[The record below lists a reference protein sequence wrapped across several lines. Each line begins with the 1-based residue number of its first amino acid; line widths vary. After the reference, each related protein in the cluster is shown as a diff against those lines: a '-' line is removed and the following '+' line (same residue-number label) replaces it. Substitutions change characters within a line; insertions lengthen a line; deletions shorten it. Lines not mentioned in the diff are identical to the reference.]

1 MRLILPRSW
10 LISCLSGR
18 ISCRVGRRHVFSG
31 NYAGQAVRVTRTV
44 LVAISWL
51 AVALAAGC
59 ETNHTRTAGAADK
72 LEQRIEAFAA
82 GACYQSGAACFSPE
96 QLAAV
101 RWFADQV
108 QEFRETCVYGGDQD
122 VVFAFRHLWR
132 TYHTLRDE
140 VYRPRD
146 RQLQVD
152 FKPVTQAFVDVQRD
166 VKNGYSYA
174 DPSLYASGGYV
185 FDPYYN

>member
-1 MRLILPRSW
+1 MRVI
-10 LISCLSGR
+10 
-18 ISCRVGRRHVFSG
+18 
-31 NYAGQAVRVTRTV
+31 RTV
-44 LVAISWL
+44 LVPISWL
-51 AVALAAGC
+51 AIALVAGC

-72 LEQRIEAFAA
+72 LEQRIDAFAA
-82 GACYQSGAACFSPE
+82 GACYQSSAACFSPE

-101 RWFADQV
+101 QWFADQV

-122 VVFAFRHLWR
+122 VVFAFQHLWH
-132 TYHTLRDE
+132 TYHALRDE

-146 RQLQVD
+146 RQLQVE
-152 FKPVTQAFVDVQRD
+152 FKPVTQAFVEVQRD

>member
-1 MRLILPRSW
+1 
-10 LISCLSGR
+10 
-18 ISCRVGRRHVFSG
+18 
-31 NYAGQAVRVTRTV
+31 VRVIRTV

-51 AVALAAGC
+51 PVALGAGC
-59 ETNHTRTAGAADK
+59 ETNHTRTAGAAEK
-72 LEQRIEAFAA
+72 LEQRIDAFAA
-82 GACYQSGAACFSPE
+82 GTCNQSSAGCLSPE

-108 QEFRETCVYGGDQD
+108 QEFRETCAQGGDQD
-122 VVFAFRHLWR
+122 VVFAFQRLWH

-174 DPSLYASGGYV
+174 DPSVYASGGYV